1 MFKGINAI
9 EFNKRFRNNEDCYKY
24 LENLKWGKI
33 PYQCIRCECKEFNK
47 GRTCNYRRCKN
58 CGYDESVTANT
69 IFHGL
74 RMPILKAFHM
84 IFRLSA
90 KKKGMSTVELGNEVG
105 VQQKTAWYFKR
116 KIQSVM
122 DFDNNEK
129 LKGIVDVDE
138 TLVGGYSA
146 GKPGRS
152 LETKSAVFV
161 AVEILEDGRTGNL
174 NLEKIDNFKAETLK
188 NAIEK
193 FIDEDA
199 SIKTDKFHSY
209 KKLEKEM
216 PNLTTAYSEKG
227 NEMEQLHKQIMQFK
241 NWLRG
246 VHHKCSKEYLFAYIN
261 EYVYRFNKRNMK
273 QWLFNDILK
282 RIINAKPMTYSMLKI
297 VCEQNT

>member
-9 EFNKRFRNNEDCYKY
+9 EFNKTFRSNEDCYKY
-24 LENLKWGKI
+24 LEDLKWGKTV
-33 PYQCIRCECKEFNK
+33 YSCVRCNCKKYNK
-47 GRTCNYRRCKN
+47 GRTSYYRRCKECN
-58 CGYDESVTANT
+58 YDESVTANT

-105 VQQKTAWYFKR
+105 VQQKTAWLFKR
-116 KIQSVM
+116 KVQSVL
-122 DFDNNEK
+122 DYDKNDK
-129 LKGIVDVDE
+129 LKGDVEVDE

-146 GKPGRS
+146 GNQGRS

-161 AVEILEDGRTGNL
+161 AVEILEDGRTGNI
-174 NLEKIDNFKAETLK
+174 NLEQIENFKAETLK

-193 FIDEDA
+193 FIDVEA
-199 SIKTDKFHSY
+199 KITTDKFHSY
-209 KKLEKEM
+209 KKIEKEL
-216 PNLTTAYSEKG
+216 PNLTTTYSDKG
-227 NEMEQLHKQIMQFK
+227 SGMEQLHKQIMQFK

-261 EYVYRFNKRNMK
+261 EYVYRFNKRNMR

-282 RIINAKPMTYSMLKI
+282 RIMKAEPKTYSMLKI
-297 VCEQNT
+297 ICEQNT